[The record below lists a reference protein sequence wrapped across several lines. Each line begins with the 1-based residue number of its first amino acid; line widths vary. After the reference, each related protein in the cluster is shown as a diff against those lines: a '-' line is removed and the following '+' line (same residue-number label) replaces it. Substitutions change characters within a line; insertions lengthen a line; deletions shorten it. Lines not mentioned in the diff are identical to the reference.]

1 MYSLRARFGMLVGAM
16 LALSV
21 VLQIAA
27 VENARAS
34 LSGDGVMSQP
44 SLTVPTVFST
54 LATFCVSVAVVL
66 VVGIVATYVVDLY
79 LPRVAVD
86 ATADEADRLATDELA
101 AYGSDPERL

>member
-1 MYSLRARFGMLVGAM
+1 MLIGAM

-27 VENARAS
+27 VENARSS

-44 SLTVPTVFST
+44 SLTVPTVLST

-66 VVGIVATYVVDLY
+66 AVGIVATYVVDLY
-79 LPRVAVD
+79 VPRR
-86 ATADEADRLATDELA
+86 ADEDDADRAVEELA
-101 AYGSDPERL
+101 AYGSDPETL